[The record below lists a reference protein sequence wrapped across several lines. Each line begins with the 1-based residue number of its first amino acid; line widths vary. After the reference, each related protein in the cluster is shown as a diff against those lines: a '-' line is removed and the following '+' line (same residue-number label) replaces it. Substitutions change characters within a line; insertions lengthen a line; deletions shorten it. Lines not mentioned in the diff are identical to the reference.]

1 MGRADIDS
9 CSEALE
15 VLNAQELY
23 NWVCAISSGT
33 HYVKMTTL
41 SYNAFSKLHPQYRH
55 IVERRGLNVFVS
67 GMREVATIWSVI
79 QAEQV
84 SRRLRG
90 DDQSINS

>member
-1 MGRADIDS
+1 MERNHIDS
-9 CSEALE
+9 CSEKLE
-15 VLNAQELY
+15 TLSAQELY
-23 NWVCAISSGT
+23 NWVRAISPDV
-33 HYVKMTTL
+33 HHVKMTTR
-41 SYNAFSKLHPQYRH
+41 SYNAFSKLHSQYRH

-67 GMREVATIWSVI
+67 GMREIATIWSVI

>member
-1 MGRADIDS
+1 MERTDIER

-15 VLNAQELY
+15 TLSAQELY
-23 NWVCAISSGT
+23 NWVCAISLDV
-33 HYVKMTTL
+33 HHVKMTTR

-67 GMREVATIWSVI
+67 GMREIATIWSVI

-90 DDQSINS
+90 DDQSTNS

>member
-1 MGRADIDS
+1 MERADIDS

-15 VLNAQELY
+15 ELNAQELY

-33 HYVKMTTL
+33 HYVKMTTR

-67 GMREVATIWSVI
+67 GMREIAIIWSVI